1 MELSRRNQTV
11 LVVENNSA
19 VRETITAILEL
30 EGYAVITA
38 TDGVEALSAFEQR
51 QSSISLLLTDLII
64 PDMKADELA
73 DRVLELDPQIPLLFI
88 MGALYGKAGN
98 PGAEPEYG
106 AKFFACSELINS
118 VNKLLDPQRRAKKIS
133 ARA

>member
-88 MGALYGKAGN
+88 MGAL
-98 PGAEPEYG
+98 
-106 AKFFACSELINS
+106 
-118 VNKLLDPQRRAKKIS
+118 
-133 ARA
+133 